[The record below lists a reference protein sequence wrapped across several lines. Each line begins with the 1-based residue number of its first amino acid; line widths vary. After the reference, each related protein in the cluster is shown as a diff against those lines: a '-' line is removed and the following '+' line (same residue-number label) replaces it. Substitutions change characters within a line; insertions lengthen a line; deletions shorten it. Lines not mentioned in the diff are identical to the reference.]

1 MTTQT
6 ISLSWIVEGKI
17 KELKTL
23 SEGDKIEL
31 VNGDIMKFVRLKQ
44 KNFIGSMNDKQYNV
58 PVGMFSKLVEK
69 ATEKVEEIK
78 NEEWKTLKEGEFFY
92 ILEQRKSYAL
102 LFKFKGISRNKIIGI
117 NPINNTE
124 VKIDPALF
132 VGKVN

>member
-6 ISLSWIVEGKI
+6 IDLSWIVERKVN
-17 KELKTL
+17 ELKTL
-23 SEGDKIEL
+23 SEGSIIEL
-31 VNGDIMKFVRLKQ
+31 YNGKKATFKRMKRSKFVAEMDGKLYD
-44 KNFIGSMNDKQYNV
+44 I
-58 PVGMFSKLVEK
+58 PVQAFGKIIEVKHEV
-69 ATEKVEEIK
+69 VEEVK

-102 LFKFKGISRNKIIGI
+102 LFKFKGIVRNKIIGI

>member
-6 ISLSWIVEGKI
+6 IDLSWIVEGKI
-17 KELKTL
+17 KELKNL

-31 VNGDIMKFVRLKQ
+31 VNGKTAIFVRLKQ
-44 KNFIGSMNDKQYNV
+44 KKFIAKMDNVNYDV
-58 PVGMFSKLVEK
+58 PVGMFSKLIEK
-69 ATEKVEEIK
+69 SSSEYKEEV
-78 NEEWKTLKEGEFFY
+78 NDEWKTLKEGEFFY

-102 LFKFKGISRNKIIGI
+102 LFKFKEIRRNKIVGI